1 MSWEAYIDSLKGPD
15 SSGTCPVEEA
25 AIWGNN
31 PMSVW
36 ATTPG
41 LSTITLEEI
50 KMLCGDRKSFQMC
63 GPSIGGKKC
72 FVLKDE
78 MDEDGMHVLNL
89 KTTKDNDGNAYLIS
103 VGKAKTCL
111 IIARGTKDAKG
122 GQVCNKVQS
131 ITNYLWNSGM

>member
-41 LSTITLEEI
+41 LS
-50 KMLCGDRKSFQMC
+50 
-63 GPSIGGKKC
+63 
-72 FVLKDE
+72 
-78 MDEDGMHVLNL
+78 
-89 KTTKDNDGNAYLIS
+89 
-103 VGKAKTCL
+103 
-111 IIARGTKDAKG
+111 
-122 GQVCNKVQS
+122 S
-131 ITNYLWNSGM
+131 ITVNNTHTHTHTALGPDVSSDNKFRAERNSVKCLWVVSLSAHCTNFLL

>member
-1 MSWEAYIDSLKGPD
+1 MGPD
-15 SSGTCPVEEA
+15 WMITSLLVS
-25 AIWGNN
+25 
-31 PMSVW
+31 
-36 ATTPG
+36 
-41 LSTITLEEI
+41 LSQLEEI

-103 VGKAKTCL
+103 VGKAKTCKTDELEGDTDGQTEL
-111 IIARGTKDAKG
+111 IAVFT
-122 GQVCNKVQS
+122 
-131 ITNYLWNSGM
+131 